1 MRNQCPTERGE
12 ENDSA
17 KEYDYHDHEDH
28 RDERDDQ
35 RLNVLARC
43 ERWDIRR
50 IVTGGTKIPVSAAIK
65 RESETEIE
73 IHAACK
79 ECGKSNDAPFAE
91 IKWLKKDL
99 LR

>member
-1 MRNQCPTERGE
+1 M
-12 ENDSA
+12 
-17 KEYDYHDHEDH
+17 
-28 RDERDDQ
+28 
-35 RLNVLARC
+35 NVLARC
-43 ERWDIRR
+43 ERWKVRR
-50 IVTGGTKIPVSAAIK
+50 IVTGGKKIPISAAIK

-73 IHAACK
+73 IHSAGK